1 MNGPILPDRRRS
13 GPRWSAPVAAAFLAV
28 WTGVALA
35 QSEDLA
41 AVGPLRPVTIP
52 HCRVKL
58 INDVQLAGERMGI
71 LAYVA
76 AEGTRVP
83 AGQTVAQIRDDL
95 VRIGLQIAEQEAAN
109 DIEIRFA
116 EKAAELAQLKYV
128 RALDAN
134 KRAGGTVSELELR
147 ELRLD
152 AERALL
158 QLEQARQRFVI
169 AGLRR
174 DENRELLEACR
185 IPAPFDAVVLQVYK
199 RPGEVVREGEPILEV
214 ANTDR
219 VRIEGHLPV
228 AEADR
233 VQPGSRVEVILAAP
247 DAGANASA
255 VRFEGEIGFV
265 DAKVEPVSRTVRVWA
280 EVINRRDL
288 LRDGLTA
295 TMMIHPR

>member
-1 MNGPILPDRRRS
+1 MFRRLPPGRRWS
-13 GPRWSAPVAAAFLAV
+13 GQSWSAPVAGAFLAV
-28 WTGVALA
+28 CAGVVLA
-35 QSEDLA
+35 QNGGGA
-41 AVGPLRPVTIP
+41 AAPYRSITIP

-76 AEGTRVP
+76 AEGTRIP
-83 AGQTVAQIRDDL
+83 AGETAAQIRDDL
-95 VRIGLQIAEQEAAN
+95 FRIGLQIAEQEAAS

-116 EKAAELAQLKYV
+116 EKAGELAQLKYV

-134 KRAGGTVSELELR
+134 KRAGGTVSELELK

-158 QLEQARQRFVI
+158 QLEQARQRFLI

-174 DENRELLEACR
+174 DENRELLETCR
-185 IPAPFDAVVLQVYK
+185 IPAPFGAVVLQVYK
-199 RPGEVVREGEPILEV
+199 RAGEVVREGEPILEL

-228 AEADR
+228 ADLGR
-233 VQPGSRVEVILAAP
+233 VQPGTRVEVILAELDGRP
-247 DAGANASA
+247 NASA
-255 VRFEGEIGFV
+255 VRFQGEIGFV

-280 EVINRRDL
+280 DIENRGNL

-295 TMMIHPR
+295 VMIIHPQ